1 VGGPAAATCWAWCGG
16 EAQMMDTYQAI
27 ILADNMAVLVG
38 EDNCIVLRN
47 GEYLTYSIQELQ
59 SLNEV
64 PTSVLA
70 RVQRVLADIKVDL
83 VRRK

>member
-1 VGGPAAATCWAWCGG
+1 
-16 EAQMMDTYQAI
+16 MMDTYQAI